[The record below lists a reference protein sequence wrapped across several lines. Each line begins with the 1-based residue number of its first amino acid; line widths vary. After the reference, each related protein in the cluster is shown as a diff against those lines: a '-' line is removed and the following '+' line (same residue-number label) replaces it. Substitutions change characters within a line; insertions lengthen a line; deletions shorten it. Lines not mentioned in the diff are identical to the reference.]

1 MQTHAQVVII
11 GAGIVGCSAAYH
23 LARKSWRDVVVLDQG
38 PLFETGGSS
47 SHAPGLVFQTNA
59 SKTMCELSQRTVRLY
74 SELALDDQPCF
85 YPVGSMEV
93 AYTPERWEDL
103 KRKRG
108 FATSLGLEAELID
121 PAEARRKLPLLDD
134 SKIHGAYF
142 VPSDGIARAVR
153 AGEALANAARA
164 QGVAF
169 YGHTRVTGI
178 DVSNGRVQ
186 AVVTPQGRIAADL
199 VLICAGIWGPRVGRL
214 AGVKI
219 PLTPVQHQY
228 AKTAPLPELAG
239 ETREVVHPIV
249 RHQDKAMYFRQHADC
264 YGV

>member
-23 LARKSWRDVVVLDQG
+23 LARKGWRDVVVLDQG

-47 SHAPGLVFQTNA
+47 SRAPGVVFY
-59 SKTMCELSQRTVRLY
+59 CH
-74 SELALDDQPCF
+74 
-85 YPVGSMEV
+85 
-93 AYTPERWEDL
+93 TP
-103 KRKRG
+103 
-108 FATSLGLEAELID
+108 I
-121 PAEARRKLPLLDD
+121 
-134 SKIHGAYF
+134 
-142 VPSDGIARAVR
+142 
-153 AGEALANAARA
+153 
-164 QGVAF
+164 
-169 YGHTRVTGI
+169 TGI

-186 AVVTPQGRIAADL
+186 ALVTPQGRIAAEL

-228 AKTAPLPELAG
+228 AETAPLPELAG

-249 RHQDKAMYFRQHADC
+249 RHQDKAMYFRQHANC
-264 YGV
+264 YGVGSYQHEPLLVEPDAIRRHDESPIMPSLMEFTPE